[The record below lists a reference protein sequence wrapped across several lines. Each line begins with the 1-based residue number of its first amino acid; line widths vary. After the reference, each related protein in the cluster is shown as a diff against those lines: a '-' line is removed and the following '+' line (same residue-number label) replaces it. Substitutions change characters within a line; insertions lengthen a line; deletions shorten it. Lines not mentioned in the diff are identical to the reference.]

1 MYFVVHKNNNMSPPE
16 AFMLLVSNVHKL
28 CGFRNVL
35 SQRDYQILF
44 ILPVVPLCII
54 DYDKVSIDFTVDICR
69 ENIQDAAKAQLGPSL
84 DSCTIGKL
92 Y

>member
-1 MYFVVHKNNNMSPPE
+1 MSPPE
-16 AFMLLVSNVHKL
+16 TFMLLVSNVHKL
-28 CGFRNVL
+28 CGFRTVL
-35 SQRDYQILF
+35 RQSDYRSLF

-54 DYDKVSIDFTVDICR
+54 EYDKVSIDFTVDICR
-69 ENIQDAAKAQLGPSL
+69 ESIQDAAKAKLGPSS